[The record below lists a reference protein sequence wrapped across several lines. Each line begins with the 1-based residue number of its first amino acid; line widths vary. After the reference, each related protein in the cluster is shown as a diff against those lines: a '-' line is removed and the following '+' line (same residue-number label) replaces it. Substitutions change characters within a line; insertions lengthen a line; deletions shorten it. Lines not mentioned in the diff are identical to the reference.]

1 MVKKAALLL
10 TAVIGAAILAAG
22 VGMFGAERRKLVKE
36 YQGSQAVFGNPLMGY
51 AKNAWHEEVAEDVS
65 LLYVDITWAE
75 LEPEEG
81 IYAWTAIEE
90 ENQI

>member
-1 MVKKAALLL
+1 
-10 TAVIGAAILAAG
+10 
-22 VGMFGAERRKLVKE
+22 MFGAERRKFVKE
-36 YQGSQAVFGNPLMGY
+36 YRESQAVFGNPLMGY

-81 IYAWTAIEE
+81 IYAWTAIERGKSDCKVE
-90 ENQI
+90 KRRKTPGFEISL

>member
-51 AKNAWHEEVAEDVS
+51 AKMHGMKKWRRMF
-65 LLYVDITWAE
+65 LFCM
-75 LEPEEG
+75 
-81 IYAWTAIEE
+81 
-90 ENQI
+90 